1 MLGIPS
7 PRHYV
12 LLQAGVVQGM
22 HRKSCLHLR
31 RRRSMGRV
39 YFPHLVAFV
48 SVEGS
53 CI

>member
-12 LLQAGVVQGM
+12 LFGAETVQGV
-22 HRKSCLHLR
+22 HRRSCLRLR
-31 RRRSMGRV
+31 RQRSMGRV

-48 SVEGS
+48 FVEGS